1 MRDEVEVGVVPSLT
15 HGPRDGPQAFSYTPA
30 LVVRQLSDPR
40 SPPPGRHPDRA
51 PARRD
56 DREGPG
62 VRVLPD
68 QRLRRVHQRAH
79 GAGVTAGL
87 RRRATERVR
96 RHEAQGHALPVR
108 VRDRR
113 AGPRAVVLE
122 DAHGPGAAPRGQR
135 VEAVARERN
144 ELARG
149 GGREVGEALVVGPR
163 RDEHFHIT
171 ARREATC
178 AGCKAAAEATSAAHV
193 RKAATIDAKD
203 HRWMWSAP
211 SHNCG

>member
-30 LVVRQLSDPR
+30 LVVRQLSDARP
-40 SPPPGRHPDRA
+40 PPPGRHPDRA

-56 DREGPG
+56 DLEGPG

-68 QRLRRVHQRAH
+68 QRLRRVHERAH
-79 GAGVTAGL
+79 GAGGAPGL

-96 RHEAQGHALPVR
+96 WHEAQGHALPVR

-135 VEAVARERN
+135 VEAVARERD

-149 GGREVGEALVVGPR
+149 GWREVGEALVVAPR
-163 RDEHFHIT
+163 RDEHFHRA
-171 ARREATC
+171 ARREAVARAARREAVAR
-178 AGCKAAAEATSAAHV
+178 AGGAVERVEDGKRVLERARRGTRS
-193 RKAATIDAKD
+193 
-203 HRWMWSAP
+203 S
-211 SHNCG
+211 